1 MDRLQKWFE
10 ALAGVSHEESTRLA
24 RAHAIFEDYRKDLS
38 HLEMPACWRRRPTY
52 GRCELR

>member
-10 ALAGVSHEESTRLA
+10 VLAGVSHEESTRLA

-38 HLEMPACWRRRPTY
+38 HLEVPACWRRRPTY